1 MLCARLQPLKL
12 VRQLAVRFQIHMRD
26 LLTMAGFAV
35 QEIANDILGEQS
47 PKRLFQVRGK
57 LYELLT
63 NCIPPELI
71 LRRLMLELVKKL
83 DDELKHRAVQLAA
96 FYEHR
101 LQVGPLR
108 AVLILVQSAAE
119 GYQPSAAGAWQQNE
133 ACMTWGSSSVAA
145 PKDARQSA
153 L

>member
-1 MLCARLQPLKL
+1 M
-12 VRQLAVRFQIHMRD
+12 
-26 LLTMAGFAV
+26 

-47 PKRLFQVRGK
+47 PKRLFVVRGK

-83 DDELKHRAVQLAA
+83 DDELKHQAAQLAA

-101 LQVGPLR
+101 LQVIPAHPLP
-108 AVLILVQSAAE
+108 ACIHLSDCYTAHAATSIVKYHE
-119 GYQPSAAGAWQQNE
+119 CCLLGQNI
-133 ACMTWGSSSVAA
+133 V
-145 PKDARQSA
+145 
-153 L
+153 